1 MRARHLALNSEAWIV
16 CLAAPDLLTI
26 LMTMVAKVV
35 IVKSG
40 QPGAGDVQGCCFP
53 QSGMARTPHMHET
66 SVAQRMVDTA
76 IEVADQNGGG
86 QVVGMRLL
94 LGEMTCVEP
103 ETLSFA
109 FGVVSRGTRAQGC
122 QLEIVRVPTRLR
134 CRTCGIERGGDLLEP
149 CVCGM
154 PGGEVLAGREL
165 RLDTIDIDEE
175 AALAAGK

>member
-1 MRARHLALNSEAWIV
+1 
-16 CLAAPDLLTI
+16 
-26 LMTMVAKVV
+26 
-35 IVKSG
+35 
-40 QPGAGDVQGCCFP
+40 
-53 QSGMARTPHMHET
+53 MHET

-86 QVVGMRLL
+86 RVVGMRLH

-109 FGVVSRGTRAQGC
+109 FAVVSRGTRVEGC
-122 QLEIVRVPTRLR
+122 PLEIVRVPTRLR
-134 CRTCGIERGGDLLEP
+134 CRACGAERGGDLLEP

-165 RLDTIDIDEE
+165 RLASIDIDEE
-175 AALAAGK
+175 AARPAGDQS

>member
-1 MRARHLALNSEAWIV
+1 
-16 CLAAPDLLTI
+16 
-26 LMTMVAKVV
+26 
-35 IVKSG
+35 
-40 QPGAGDVQGCCFP
+40 
-53 QSGMARTPHMHET
+53 MARTPHMHET
-66 SVAQRMVDTA
+66 SVAQRMVDAA

-94 LGEMTCVEP
+94 LGEMTCVDA

-109 FGVVSRGTRAQGC
+109 FGVVSRGTRVEKC

-134 CRTCGIERGGDLLEP
+134 CRTCGLERGGDLLEP

-175 AALAAGK
+175 AALAAGKQP

>member
-1 MRARHLALNSEAWIV
+1 
-16 CLAAPDLLTI
+16 
-26 LMTMVAKVV
+26 
-35 IVKSG
+35 
-40 QPGAGDVQGCCFP
+40 
-53 QSGMARTPHMHET
+53 MHET

-76 IEVADQNGGG
+76 IEVADQHGGG

-109 FGVVSRGTRAQGC
+109 FGVVSRGTRVEKC

-134 CRTCGIERGGDLLEP
+134 CRTCGVERGGDLLEP
-149 CVCGM
+149 CVCGL

-165 RLDTIDIDEE
+165 RLLTIDIDEE
-175 AALAAGK
+175 AALAAGKQP

>member
-1 MRARHLALNSEAWIV
+1 
-16 CLAAPDLLTI
+16 
-26 LMTMVAKVV
+26 
-35 IVKSG
+35 
-40 QPGAGDVQGCCFP
+40 
-53 QSGMARTPHMHET
+53 MARTPHMHET